1 MPVLERGCRSKGKDE
16 IFQISFNP
24 STSMLTVVLT
34 YCLASHI
41 PRCMTGE
48 RGCSNP
54 SGGLLRRCMAGAAH
68 QQKRVL
74 PYLSEENS
82 LRLRTCTYDCQT
94 QSAFAG
100 YLTDH
105 KGLTTVLFIPSAQS
119 AVATLE
125 ALRDPKLFGELT

>member
-1 MPVLERGCRSKGKDE
+1 
-16 IFQISFNP
+16 
-24 STSMLTVVLT
+24 
-34 YCLASHI
+34 
-41 PRCMTGE
+41 MTGE

-54 SGGLLRRCMAGAAH
+54 SAGLLRRCMAGAAH

-74 PYLSEENS
+74 PYFSEDNS
-82 LRLRTCTYDCQT
+82 PRLHTCTYDCQT

-125 ALRDPKLFGELT
+125 ALRDPKLFGEPT